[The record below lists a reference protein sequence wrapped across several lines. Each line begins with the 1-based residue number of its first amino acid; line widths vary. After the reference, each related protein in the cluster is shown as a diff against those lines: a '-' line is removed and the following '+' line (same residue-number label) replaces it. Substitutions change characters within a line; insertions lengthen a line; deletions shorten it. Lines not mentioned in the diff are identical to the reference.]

1 MVKRALL
8 SVSDKTG
15 IIAFAAALE
24 RLGVEIVATSGTAK
38 VLADE
43 GIKVKKV
50 SETTGCPEILDGR
63 VKTFHP
69 AIHGGI
75 MAMRNNP
82 SHMRQLEEL
91 NIKPIDLVVT
101 NLYPFKETVLKGNI
115 ELSEA
120 IENIDVGGPA
130 LIRSSA
136 LNYRDV
142 VVLVDPDD
150 YGPVMGE
157 LERTRTVSIRT
168 RYRLAYKA
176 FSHTSHYDT
185 LIQNYFRSKI
195 GESDYPPIMTLTY
208 EKVQDLR
215 YGENPH
221 QDASFYREIGPAVG
235 CVSEAGQLGGKELSY
250 NNINDANE
258 AVELLKEFE
267 EPTIVVV
274 KNANPSSAGSG
285 VNIPDAW
292 EKAYSADKESIYG
305 GIVAANREI
314 DQKTA
319 SLISEVFLDVL
330 IAPSY
335 SIEAT
340 AILKE
345 RKNLRLLCLPNISK
359 KIPEGSYDLK
369 KVIGGLLIQSYDNI
383 LFKDPNL
390 EVVTRKKPDEAQAED
405 LKFAMKV
412 SKHTGSDSIVLV
424 HDRQTVGIGQGQ
436 SSRINAVRIAV
447 EKAGKRA
454 KGSVMASD
462 GFLAF
467 ADTLETAA
475 KAGITAIIQP
485 GGSQKDQEF
494 IDVCDEYGITMIYSG
509 IRHFKH

>member
-15 IIAFAAALE
+15 IAGLAAALE
-24 RLGVEIVATSGTAK
+24 RVGVEIIATSGTAE
-38 VLADE
+38 VLASK
-43 GIKVKKV
+43 GIKAQKI
-50 SETTGCPEILDGR
+50 SEATGFPEILDGR
-63 VKTFHP
+63 VKTLNP

-75 MAMRNNP
+75 MAIRNNP
-82 SHMRQLEEL
+82 SHIKQLEEL

-150 YGPVMGE
+150 YVPVMDE
-157 LERTRTVSIRT
+157 LERTSTVSVRT

-195 GESDYPPIMTLTY
+195 GELDYPPLLTLTY

-221 QDASFYREIGPAVG
+221 QEASFYREIGVAVG
-235 CVSEAGQLGGKELSY
+235 CISEAEQLGGKELSY

-267 EPTIVVV
+267 EPTVVVV
-274 KNANPSSAGSG
+274 KNANPCGVGSG
-285 VNIPDAW
+285 LNIMEAW
-292 EKAYSADKESIYG
+292 EKAYAADKESIYG

-314 DQKTA
+314 DVKTA
-319 SLISEVFLDVL
+319 ALISDVFLDVL
-330 IAPSY
+330 IAPSFD
-335 SIEAT
+335 SEAI
-340 AILKE
+340 AILKN
-345 RKNLRLLCLPNISK
+345 RKNLRLLSLSNISK

-369 KVIGGLLIQSYDNI
+369 KVIGGLLIQNYNHM
-383 LFKDPNL
+383 LFTDAGISP
-390 EVVTRKKPDEAQAED
+390 VTRKQPDAAEAED

-412 SKHTGSDSIVLV
+412 AKHAGSDAIVLV
-424 HDRQTVGIGQGQ
+424 RDKQTVGVGQGQ

-447 EKAGKRA
+447 ERAGERA

-467 ADTLETAA
+467 ADTVETAA
-475 KAGITAIIQP
+475 KAGVTAIIQP
-485 GGSQKDQEF
+485 GGSQKDQEL
-494 IDVCDEYGITMIYSG
+494 IDICDRHEISMIYTG